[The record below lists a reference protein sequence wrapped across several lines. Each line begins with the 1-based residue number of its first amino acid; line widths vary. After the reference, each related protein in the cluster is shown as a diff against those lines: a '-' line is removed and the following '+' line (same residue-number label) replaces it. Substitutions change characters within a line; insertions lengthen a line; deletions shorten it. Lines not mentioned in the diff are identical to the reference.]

1 MLYPLYFRHNRQ
13 KQGCYAHP
21 QKPCRQYPDVPK
33 RALAVQVFGEN
44 LRTIYSGGAYLN
56 PQLIEQ
62 FKEYGIALVQGYGM
76 TEFSPR
82 ISANIKTYSKLGS
95 VGHLIPG
102 CEAKIEDGEI
112 LVKGNSCMI
121 GYYKDEAETNKAITP
136 DGWLRTGDLGYVD
149 EDGFVFITGR
159 KKNLIILANGENVS
173 PEELENKF
181 SGWLLAKELMVY
193 AENGVIVF
201 EMYPNA
207 DVVAAM
213 QISDVEAVVKAK
225 VAQINEDLPLYKR
238 IIKVIIRDEE
248 FKKTASGKIKRKY

>member
-1 MLYPLYFRHNRQ
+1 M
-13 KQGCYAHP
+13 
-21 QKPCRQYPDVPK
+21 
-33 RALAVQVFGEN
+33 FGEN
-44 LRTIYSGGAYLN
+44 LHTIYSGGAYLN
-56 PQLIEQ
+56 PKLIEQ

-82 ISANIKTYSKLGS
+82 ISANTKTYSKLGS

-102 CEAKIEDGEI
+102 CEAKI
-112 LVKGNSCMI
+112 
-121 GYYKDEAETNKAITP
+121 
-136 DGWLRTGDLGYVD
+136 

-193 AENGVIVF
+193 SDNNVITFEVF
-201 EMYPNA
+201 PNA

-213 QISDVEAVVKAK
+213 QIPDVEAVVKAK
-225 VAQINEDLPLYKR
+225 VAEINNDLPLYKR
-238 IIKVIIRDEE
+238 INKVIIRETE
-248 FKKTASGKIKRKY
+248 FEKTGSGKIKRKY

>member
-1 MLYPLYFRHNRQ
+1 
-13 KQGCYAHP
+13 
-21 QKPCRQYPDVPK
+21 
-33 RALAVQVFGEN
+33 
-44 LRTIYSGGAYLN
+44 
-56 PQLIEQ
+56 
-62 FKEYGIALVQGYGM
+62 
-76 TEFSPR
+76 
-82 ISANIKTYSKLGS
+82 
-95 VGHLIPG
+95 
-102 CEAKIEDGEI
+102 
-112 LVKGNSCMI
+112 MI
-121 GYYKDEAETNKAITP
+121 GYYKDETETNKAITP

>member
-1 MLYPLYFRHNRQ
+1 MKLKQTRQSPLTAGSEQATSVMLMRTALYSSQEER
-13 KQGCYAHP
+13 
-21 QKPCRQYPDVPK
+21 
-33 RALAVQVFGEN
+33 
-44 LRTIYSGGAYLN
+44 
-56 PQLIEQ
+56 
-62 FKEYGIALVQGYGM
+62 
-76 TEFSPR
+76 
-82 ISANIKTYSKLGS
+82 
-95 VGHLIPG
+95 
-102 CEAKIEDGEI
+102 KI
-112 LVKGNSCMI
+112 LS
-121 GYYKDEAETNKAITP
+121 
-136 DGWLRTGDLGYVD
+136 
-149 EDGFVFITGR
+149 FF
-159 KKNLIILANGENVS
+159 LANGENVS